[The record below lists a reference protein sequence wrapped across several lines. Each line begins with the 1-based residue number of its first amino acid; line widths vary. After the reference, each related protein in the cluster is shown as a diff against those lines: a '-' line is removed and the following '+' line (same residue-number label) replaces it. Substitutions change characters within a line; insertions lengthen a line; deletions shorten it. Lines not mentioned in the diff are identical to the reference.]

1 MSFRE
6 KIHWVAFAVISIAFG
21 WYFFTLPGA
30 VADGTVSLWA
40 SAGLLLPPT
49 LGIIV
54 AMTLAT
60 AVIAIRSP
68 QEVTLRE
75 DERDRD
81 FHVRGTHLA
90 YYPMVI
96 GSWLCIGL
104 IFGGIGTGNLLR
116 VLLAMVVLS
125 ELVRIGSQ
133 IWFYR
138 RGY

>member
-6 KIHWVAFAVISIAFG
+6 KIHWVAFVAIALAFG
-21 WYFFTLPGA
+21 WYFLTLPSA
-30 VADGTVSLWA
+30 IADGHAGLWA
-40 SAGLLLPPT
+40 SAGLLLLPT
-49 LGIIV
+49 LGIII

-60 AVIAIRSP
+60 ALLAIRNP
-68 QEVTLRE
+68 REVTFAE
-75 DERDRD
+75 DERDRH
-81 FHVRGTHLA
+81 FHLRGTHLA
-90 YYPMVI
+90 YYPMVV

-104 IFGGIGTGNLLR
+104 IFGGTNEVILLR

-138 RGY
+138 KGY

>member
-1 MSFRE
+1 MLP
-6 KIHWVAFAVISIAFG
+6 FAVAN
-21 WYFFTLPGA
+21 
-30 VADGTVSLWA
+30 GTAGLWA
-40 SAGLLLPPT
+40 SAGLLLLPT

-81 FHVRGTHLA
+81 FHMCATHLA
-90 YYPMVI
+90 YYPLVI

-104 IFGGIGTGNLLR
+104 IFGGIGELNLLR

-125 ELVRIGSQ
+125 ERVRIGSQ

-138 RGY
+138 RSY